1 MTINRRVQHRVSSQ
15 LGTLLSTGLWYSA
28 VRFDGEDATS
38 WVANDSIERIEKPP
52 SGAAAPE
59 ARQRKAGFLCQG
71 TSYNPDGPR
80 ST

>member
-38 WVANDSIERIEKPP
+38 WVANDSIERIDRINED
-52 SGAAAPE
+52 
-59 ARQRKAGFLCQG
+59 RRK
-71 TSYNPDGPR
+71 
-80 ST
+80 